1 MDDRWTGRRFGQVSS
16 CFARHQLGF
25 SVAMAGLPLAVMHEG
40 YIYGASNARVM
51 TAVFIMCTNVPCGHQ
66 SCVQID
72 DVTVDV
78 IFLRMFRYSSVTTP
92 LCLYQSACV
101 FME

>member
-25 SVAMAGLPLAVMHEG
+25 SILWLDYHLPLCMRGTSMVRPM
-40 YIYGASNARVM
+40 RVM

-66 SCVQID
+66 SRVQID
-72 DVTVDV
+72 DVTVNV
-78 IFLRMFRYSSVTTP
+78 IFLRMFRYSSVTSP
-92 LCLYQSACV
+92 LRLYQSACV

>member
-1 MDDRWTGRRFGQVSS
+1 
-16 CFARHQLGF
+16 
-25 SVAMAGLPLAVMHEG
+25 
-40 YIYGASNARVM
+40 M

-78 IFLRMFRYSSVTTP
+78 IFLRMFRNSSVTTSMSVSV
-92 LCLYQSACV
+92 CLRIDGMVSV
-101 FME
+101 